1 MHFTLKGT
9 EIFEKRPLLR
19 EAFFKS
25 LRTWFKSKR
34 AFFSMKRETRRTLK
48 ELAYYSSLG
57 FSVSLSIVIGLAIG
71 VYLDRKVFN
80 TTPWLTLIFLGL
92 GIAAGFRN
100 IALAIKKSKKL

>member
-9 EIFEKRPLLR
+9 ETFEKRLLLR
-19 EAFFKS
+19 ETFSKS